1 MIMNWEIKIKL
12 TLLTV
17 VVLTVIYIVNEGP
30 VVYEGQAIVEQ
41 ENTTISPA
49 DMTTVTNLKFT
60 PKIVTEATVLSYLS
74 VRAAGQGFLIYP
86 SAFPL
91 TVRSLVD
98 DYQFSGFDQLDL
110 LTKSSC
116 GLRET
121 SYVSRSG
128 ADKNEHEFVRLF
140 WRCDGGCL
148 AIVSEIL
155 PQARDSAPHLGRHI
169 KIEMPTKLCESLW
182 NKDQTAQKEKL
193 K

>member
-74 VRAAGQGFLIYP
+74 VRAAGQGF
-86 SAFPL
+86 
-91 TVRSLVD
+91 
-98 DYQFSGFDQLDL
+98 
-110 LTKSSC
+110 
-116 GLRET
+116 
-121 SYVSRSG
+121 
-128 ADKNEHEFVRLF
+128 
-140 WRCDGGCL
+140 
-148 AIVSEIL
+148 
-155 PQARDSAPHLGRHI
+155 
-169 KIEMPTKLCESLW
+169 
-182 NKDQTAQKEKL
+182 
-193 K
+193 